1 MQNDQNP
8 GNNSDGDTTP
18 ETTPDNAP
26 DNTPDNTGEHPYSGL
41 TPEVILAAV
50 EACGLPA
57 SGSLLAM
64 NSYEN
69 RVYQIG
75 LEQGGFVIGKFYRPQ
90 RWSDESILE
99 EHEFTLALA
108 EMEIPVVA
116 PMSIHGQTLMS
127 HQGFRLALFPRQGGR
142 SPELDNPQHLEWI
155 GRFIGRIHLL
165 GSARAFL
172 HRPEIDVQSF
182 GIESYNY
189 LINNDFIP
197 PELMP
202 AFTTTAED
210 VLRQCQQLFSQVPDY
225 RRLRLHGDC
234 HPSNVLWTDAGPHFV
249 DLDDCR
255 MGPAMQDLWML
266 LSGDQVEMQQQ
277 LFQLLEGYTDFA
289 DFDPREC
296 LLLEALRSL
305 RILHY
310 AAWLA
315 RRWGDPAFPH
325 SFPWFNTPRYWEEQI
340 LCLREQLSAMSEE
353 PLRTRPQ

>member
-1 MQNDQNP
+1 MENDQNP
-8 GNNSDGDTTP
+8 SDADHGD
-18 ETTPDNAP
+18 ETPDNM
-26 DNTPDNTGEHPYSGL
+26 GEHPYSTL

-50 EACGLPA
+50 EACGLQP

-75 LEQGGFVIGKFYRPQ
+75 LEPGGFVIGKFYRPQ
-90 RWSDESILE
+90 RWSDEAILE
-99 EHEFTLALA
+99 EHEFSLALA

-116 PMSIHGQTLMS
+116 PMSFNGKTLIE
-127 HQGFRLALFPRQGGR
+127 HQGFRLALFPRQGGH

-155 GRFIGRIHLL
+155 GRFIGRLHVL
-165 GSARAFL
+165 GSASAFA

-182 GIESYNY
+182 GIDSYNY
-189 LINNDFIP
+189 LIDNDFIP
-197 PELMP
+197 SELMP

-210 VLRQCQQLFSQVPDY
+210 VLKECQRLFALLPDY

-234 HPSNVLWTDAGPHFV
+234 HPSNILWTDDGPHFV

-255 MGPAMQDLWML
+255 MGPAVQDLWML

-277 LFQLLEGYTDFA
+277 LFQLLEGYTDFMT
-289 DFDPREC
+289 FDAREC
-296 LLLEALRSL
+296 QLLEALRSL

-315 RRWGDPAFPH
+315 RRWSDPAFPR
-325 SFPWFNTPRYWEEQI
+325 SFPWFNTPRYWEQQI
-340 LCLREQLSAMSEE
+340 LSLREQLSAMSEE
-353 PLRTRPQ
+353 PLKTWPQ